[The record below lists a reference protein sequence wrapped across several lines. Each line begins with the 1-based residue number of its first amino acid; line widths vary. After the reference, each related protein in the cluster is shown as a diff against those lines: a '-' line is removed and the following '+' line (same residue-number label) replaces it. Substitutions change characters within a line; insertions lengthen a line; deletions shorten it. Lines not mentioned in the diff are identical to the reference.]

1 MPKTLI
7 ILGSTGSIG
16 RSALKVVDSFPDS
29 YAIAGLSCNANLA
42 LFREQ
47 ISRCRPKYAA
57 VTSPGVLSSNEYAD
71 LKKDFRD
78 VTFLE
83 GEKGVAALAS
93 TDCDILLSAIVG
105 GAGCVPALAA
115 IGHAKRIALANKE
128 TLVMA
133 GEIFMQKIA
142 SAKCEL
148 IPVDSEHSAI
158 FSLLENRDRKDLRRI
173 IITASGGSLRDKTS
187 EELEDVTPDA
197 ALKHPTWNM
206 GAKITIDSATLM
218 NKGLEVIEA
227 HHLFNLPFDM
237 IDVVVHPESVVHSM
251 IETNDGAIYAHMG
264 VTDMVFPILN
274 ALEYP
279 EKRKNPFGCLDLAKV
294 GSLTFKEYDPVRFP
308 SLALCYDAGREGG
321 TMPAVLNAAN
331 EIAVRGFLDR
341 RVSYGDIVRIVSR
354 SMESHVT
361 VHAPSLEDIFEAD
374 RRARDDAESIIRG
387 L

>member
-1 MPKTLI
+1 MSKTLI

-16 RSALKVVDSFPDS
+16 RSALKVVDSFPES
-29 YAIAGLSCNANLA
+29 YAIVGLSCNANLT

-47 ISRCRPKYAA
+47 ISRYRPRLAA
-57 VTSPGVLSSNEYAD
+57 VTSPDVLSSDEYFE
-71 LKKDFRD
+71 LKKDFKY

-83 GEKGVAALAS
+83 GEGGVASLAS

-105 GAGCVPALAA
+105 GAGCVPALSA

-133 GEIFMQKIA
+133 GEIFMQKI
-142 SAKCEL
+142 SFAKCEL

-158 FSLLENRDRKDLRRI
+158 FSLLENRARTDLRRI
-173 IITASGGSLRDKTS
+173 IITASGGSLRNKTR
-187 EELEDVTPDA
+187 EELDHVTPDE

-227 HHLFNLPFDM
+227 HHLFNLPYDM

-251 IETNDGAIYAHMG
+251 IETNDGAVFAHMG

-279 EKRKNPFGCLDLAKV
+279 EKRKNPFGHLDLAKT
-294 GSLTFKEYDPVRFP
+294 GTLSFKEYDPVRFP
-308 SLALCYDAGREGG
+308 ALSLCYDAGREGG
-321 TMPAVLNAAN
+321 IMPAVLNAAN
-331 EIAVRGFLDR
+331 EVAVRGFLDR
-341 RVSYGDIVRIVSR
+341 RVSFRDIVRIVSR
-354 SMESHVT
+354 TMELQVN
-361 VHAPSLEDIFEAD
+361 VHTPSLEDIFEAD
-374 RRARDDAESIIRG
+374 RRARDNAESIIRG